1 MTNNSSHKPFGD
13 PWGSHL
19 FGRELGIV
27 LTILG
32 VLICILD
39 LIGNI
44 TVIHI
49 VRTRIHMRTTI
60 NLLIANL
67 AAADLLMVIVV
78 IYLTKHYYVGF
89 RWFGGVLGQ
98 VTCKL
103 ALSLQILSIV
113 CSVLTLCAISFDRF
127 FAIVFPLARFMTF
140 SKTKRLMAFLWI
152 FSIAF
157 CIPVTVASVS
167 TVYGDGYACIEN
179 WEGCGINHRAYL
191 IAFFLVG
198 YVIPLVVM
206 TTLYLIMGIKLWRAS
221 APGHQTAEAMNR
233 IKQGRRKATKMLIT
247 VVVVFTLCWL
257 PLQVAEFLR
266 QFAPEVY
273 WTIPLKLNFVL
284 PYFGIANSVVN
295 PFIYIVF
302 CEKFRLEFATILCF
316 SRVGA
321 TSDDVRNGSLRS
333 FPPTIVKSTCFTE
346 DVKRQ
351 SITTSL

>member
-1 MTNNSSHKPFGD
+1 MTNNSSHKPFTD

-19 FGRELGIV
+19 FGRDLGIV
-27 LTILG
+27 LTVLG
-32 VLICILD
+32 ALICILD
-39 LIGNI
+39 LIGNV

-67 AAADLLMVIVV
+67 AAADLLMVIAVA
-78 IYLTKHYYVGF
+78 YLTKHFYVGF

-103 ALSLQILSIV
+103 AMSIQILSVI
-113 CSVLTLCAISFDRF
+113 CSVLTLCAITFDRF

-140 SKTKRLMAFLWI
+140 SKAKRLAIFLWVFSFI
-152 FSIAF
+152 F
-157 CIPVTVASVS
+157 CLPVTVVSVS
-167 TVYGDGYACIEN
+167 ATYGDGYACYEH
-179 WEGCGINHRAYL
+179 WEKYGMNGRTYT
-191 IAFFLVG
+191 IAFGLVG

-206 TTLYLIMGIKLWRAS
+206 TTLYLIMGVKLWRAS
-221 APGHQTAEAMNR
+221 TPGHQTAEARNR
-233 IKQGRRKATKMLIT
+233 IRQGRRKATKMLIT
-247 VVVVFTLCWL
+247 VVIAFTLCWL

-266 QFAPEVY
+266 QFAPNIY
-273 WTIPLKLNFVL
+273 WTIPFKLNFVF

-302 CEKFRLEFATILCF
+302 CEKFRSEFATILCF
-316 SRVGA
+316 SKVA
-321 TSDDVRNGSLRS
+321 VKSDDVRNGSLRS
-333 FPPTIVKSTCFTE
+333 LPATTMKTTCFTDE
-346 DVKRQ
+346 MKRQ